1 MSLTQSKEVNS
12 LSRRYSTYIERRIT
26 RTVMVGNIAIG
37 SDYPVRVQSMINE
50 DTMDVDNSYLAIKRL
65 HEVGCEIV
73 RLTVPSLAHAKAV
86 GDIKEK
92 FHPVFKKIDHQPL
105 FELDLLE
112 DGDCIS
118 VAKCIKNKTIKLLPQ
133 LSRVEVY
140 EKEGCGVILDWKN
153 NDLYLPE

>member
-1 MSLTQSKEVNS
+1 MEL
-12 LSRRYSTYIERRIT
+12 
-26 RTVMVGNIAIG
+26 
-37 SDYPVRVQSMINE
+37 VRNF
-50 DTMDVDNSYLAIKRL
+50 
-65 HEVGCEIV
+65 EIV
-73 RLTVPSLAHAKAV
+73 LYVWFKIWNKKNVSNLPSRNPGTCATGKNLQNQSIPIDHI
-86 GDIKEK
+86 DIFGK
-92 FHPVFKKIDHQPL
+92 FHPVFKRIDHQPL

-118 VAKCIKNKTIKLLPQ
+118 VAKWIRNETIKILPQ